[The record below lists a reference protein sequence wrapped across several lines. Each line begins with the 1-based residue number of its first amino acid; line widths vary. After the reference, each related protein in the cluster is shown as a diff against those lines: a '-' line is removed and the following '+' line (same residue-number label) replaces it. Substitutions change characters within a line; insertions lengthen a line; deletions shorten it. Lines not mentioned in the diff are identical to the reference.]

1 MTRTWFMW
9 WQIRLVW
16 IAFGVFAVS
25 TVRAETLVRDFQ
37 GVDSTTSLWRAPAEA
52 KFVRVLR
59 ANVETVVPVSDL
71 VPTDR
76 VLSCEDPNVLP
87 GSTTKCGT
95 VQPDTKNNWRLV
107 AVIFP
112 QPPPPVQ
119 KFTNIA
125 VTWTYKPD
133 ENTAPLSELIGYRLQ
148 LKLQPCNPAN
158 AGCPVEG
165 YGTPIELGVVNSY
178 STAVPGEMYQ
188 VCASVLARTAET
200 DGTYAEKCSSRQ
212 SAPGTVEIAVEFAS
226 Q

>member
-16 IAFGVFAVS
+16 IAFGIFAVS
-25 TVRAETLVRDFQ
+25 TVRAETLVRDFA
-37 GVDSTTSLWRAPAEA
+37 GIDSTASIWRLPADA
-52 KFVRVLR
+52 QFVRVLR
-59 ANVETVVPVSDL
+59 ANAETVVPVSDL

-119 KFTNIA
+119 KFTDIS
-125 VTWTYKPD
+125 VTWKHPSDMTD
-133 ENTAPLSELIGYRLQ
+133 IIGYRVY
-148 LKLQPCNPAN
+148 LKLQDCDPA
-158 AGCPVEG
+158 ASGCTAATFGVPVDIG
-165 YGTPIELGVVNSY
+165 LVDAY
-178 STAVPGEMYQ
+178 STSVPGLFHE
-188 VCASVLARTAET
+188 VCAGVQARTANQAGEIRE
-200 DGTYAEKCSSRQ
+200 GCNRKP
-212 SAPGTVEIAVEFAS
+212 PGAVADLKIEFTVR
-226 Q
+226 